1 MHREIGA
8 YRTKNLG
15 HNQKWLT
22 SFFYLFLFSYLAC
35 KINAVTVN
43 NTGPKILHTVVATS
57 PAIAG

>member
-22 SFFYLFLFSYLAC
+22 EFIFLLFNFYKPFLIKSLYITFDYVPSDKYG
-35 KINAVTVN
+35 V
-43 NTGPKILHTVVATS
+43 
-57 PAIAG
+57 

>member
-22 SFFYLFLFSYLAC
+22 PFQNSRLYIYKPFLIKLVLEY
-35 KINAVTVN
+35 K
-43 NTGPKILHTVVATS
+43 
-57 PAIAG
+57 

>member
-22 SFFYLFLFSYLAC
+22 QKIFKYRILYKPFLIKSLYITFDYVPSDKYG
-35 KINAVTVN
+35 V
-43 NTGPKILHTVVATS
+43 
-57 PAIAG
+57 